1 MSKEKT
7 FKNQVD
13 DLRSKIIE
21 LKTVSELEE
30 ALRLI
35 KNINKK
41 IDILKKEFEQAEP
54 ENLEQPLLKSIKND
68 KNDFEL
74 LKNEFQKKEDE
85 WLKKKREKDYYNRD
99 LNETDSKKAQK
110 EIVLDQHKQI
120 DNQGIIIESIA
131 ENVKGANENLKNV
144 NAELND
150 QNEQIDRIQEK
161 TYDTEKIVVQTGKK
175 FRGMERRAK
184 CMQYLMCITVFVLGI
199 FDAFWIVF
207 SILRKVT

>member
-1 MSKEKT
+1 MSNENN
-7 FKNQVD
+7 FKIQVN
-13 DLRSKIIE
+13 DLRLKFSE
-21 LKTVSELEE
+21 LETVSELEE

-41 IDILKKEFEQAEP
+41 ITDLETEFEQTET
-54 ENLEQPLLKSIKND
+54 ENLEQPLLKSIQND
-68 KNDFEL
+68 QNDFEL
-74 LKNEFQKKEDE
+74 LKKKFQEKEKE
-85 WLKKKREKDYYNRD
+85 WMKKKREKDLCNGD
-99 LNETDSKKAQK
+99 LNELDSKKAQK

-131 ENVKGANENLKNV
+131 KEVKGANENLKNV

>member
-1 MSKEKT
+1 MSNENN
-7 FKNQVD
+7 FKIQVN
-13 DLRSKIIE
+13 DLRLKFSE
-21 LKTVSELEE
+21 LETVSELEE

-41 IDILKKEFEQAEP
+41 IDILKKEFEQTET

-161 TYDTEKIVVQTGKK
+161 TYDTEKTVVQTGKV
-175 FRGMERRAK
+175 FSGMERRAK

-207 SILRKVT
+207 SILRKVA